1 MNPQN
6 IYIGMRYVPKYM
18 GAWDENTEY
27 EPLSIVLG
35 TDGNGYTSKKPVP
48 AGTPTSNTDYW
59 ALTGSGNSVIDSV
72 SEEVNSIKTNVT
84 QNSQDI
90 EKLKNFDKGYKT
102 SKEVGLN
109 GDGATDNSDIFS
121 SLDANTPILLMP
133 GSYLITKT
141 ITIPPLVKFSENSEI
156 KYNAPNP
163 GTDFV
168 NVIFSNGFYA
178 TNEQTIF
185 HGYIAPKIGTNSI
198 SIEPYIDWF
207 KIDNKTTTDIIG
219 WLGSNE
225 YNGTGVI
232 KFNPKAYE
240 LDNLNSASP
249 FVPDKDLTLLG
260 NECIFYGA
268 SGTPILRNTS
278 VFNASF
284 PNGIMMWGNNKSLIC
299 NCDIDGS
306 YYINNSLEDIFIG
319 CSFNIKN
326 TQKGNPTFIGCDF
339 IYDEITEISNVNGR
353 FNGCYFEN
361 AKFTYTRSGGD
372 ILFSNSYFRWYGTEP
387 IIVENAQG
395 TTSSNSNICFSNCII
410 SVTNDTVEGT
420 DFITLSN
427 GDFCSFTDVTFT
439 NAYRFN
445 KHFKITNT
453 EGSFLTLCNVNAQFC
468 DVKCS
473 CCNGSKLH
481 SLTIEGGENYVNG
494 EFIKNK
500 SLIGFALTGSNT
512 TVSKGSSTPMQL
524 ELIKL
529 YSDGTYENVG
539 APTEANVRVIGNNSE
554 QTIYNGSGSLGIGSD
569 ETAKAIML
577 TYSGSDSNNM
587 IASMVITI
595 T

>member
-18 GAWDENTEY
+18 GAWDESTEY

-48 AGTPTSNTDYW
+48 AGTPTSNTVYW
-59 ALTGSGNSVIDSV
+59 ALTGSGNSVIDSL

-84 QNSQDI
+84 QNSQNI
-90 EKLKNFDKGYKT
+90 EALKDFDKGYKT

-109 GDGATDNSDIFS
+109 GNGVIDNSDIFS

-141 ITIPPLVKFSENSEI
+141 ITISPLVKFSENAEI
-156 KYNAPNP
+156 KYIAPNP

-240 LDNLNSASP
+240 LNNLNNVSP
-249 FVPDKDLTLLG
+249 FVLDKDLTLLG
-260 NECIFYGA
+260 NECIFNA
-268 SGTPILRNTS
+268 ATGTPILKSTS

-284 PNGIMMWGNNKSLIC
+284 PGGIRTSGNNKGIIC

-306 YYINNSLEDIFIG
+306 YYVNNNEDVFIG

-326 TQKGNPTFIGCDF
+326 MQYGSPTFIGCDF
-339 IYDEITEISNVNGR
+339 IYNEVTEISNVSAR
-353 FNGCYFEN
+353 FSGCYFEN
-361 AKFTYTRSGGD
+361 AKFTYTGNGGD
-372 ILFSNSYFRWYGTEP
+372 ILFSNCYFRWNGTEP

-395 TTSSNSNICFSNCII
+395 TTSSDSNICFSNCII
-410 SVTNDTVEGT
+410 FVTDDVVEGT

-427 GDFCSFTDVTFT
+427 DDFCSFTNVTFT
-439 NAYRFN
+439 QPYSVN

-453 EGSFLTLCNVNAQFC
+453 EGSFLTLCNVSAQSC

-473 CCNGSKLH
+473 CCTGSKLH

-494 EFIKNK
+494 EFVKNK

-512 TVSKGSSTPMQL
+512 TVSKGSSTAMQL
-524 ELIKL
+524 ELVKL
-529 YSDGTYENVG
+529 YSDGTYKNVG
-539 APTEANVRVIGNNSE
+539 VPTEANVRVIGNNSE
-554 QTIYNGSGSLGIGSD
+554 QTIYNSDSLKIGSD

-577 TYSGSDSNNM
+577 TYSGADSNNM
-587 IASMVITI
+587 IATMVITI

>member
-59 ALTGSGNSVIDSV
+59 ALTGRCNSVIDSV
-72 SEEVNSIKTNVT
+72 SEKVNSIETNVT

-90 EKLKNFDKGYKT
+90 EILKNFDKGYKT

-141 ITIPPLVKFSENSEI
+141 ITIPPLVKFSENAEI

-260 NECIFYGA
+260 NECIFNGA
-268 SGTPILRNTS
+268 TGSPILRSTS

-284 PNGIMMWGNNKSLIC
+284 PDGIMMWGKNKSLIC

-306 YYINNSLEDIFIG
+306 YSVNNSENIFIG

-326 TQKGNPTFIGCDF
+326 TQNGDSTFIGCDF
-339 IYDEITEISNVNGR
+339 IYDEITEISNVNGK

-361 AKFTYTRSGGD
+361 AKFTYTGSGGD
-372 ILFSNSYFRWYGTEP
+372 ILFSNCYFRWHGTEP

-410 SVTNDTVEGT
+410 FVTNDTVEGT
-420 DFITLSN
+420 EFITLSN
-427 GDFCSFTDVTFT
+427 DDFCSFTGVTFT

-453 EGSFLTLCNVNAQFC
+453 KGSFLTLCNVNAQFC

-473 CCNGSKLH
+473 YCTGSKLH

-500 SLIGFALTGSNT
+500 SLIGFALTGSTT
-512 TVSKGSSTPMQL
+512 TVSKGSSAPMQL
-524 ELIKL
+524 ELVKL
-529 YSDGTYENVG
+529 YSDGTNKNVG
-539 APTEANVRVIGNNSE
+539 APKEANVRVIGNNSE
-554 QTIYNGSGSLGIGSD
+554 QTIYNGSGTLRIGSN

-587 IASMVITI
+587 ITSMVITI

>member
-18 GAWDENTEY
+18 GAWDESTEY

-90 EKLKNFDKGYKT
+90 EALKDFDKGYKT

-109 GDGATDNSDIFS
+109 GNGVIDNSDIFS

-141 ITIPPLVKFSENSEI
+141 ITISPLVKFSENAEI
-156 KYNAPNP
+156 KYIAPNP

-240 LDNLNSASP
+240 LNNLNNVSP
-249 FVPDKDLTLLG
+249 FVLNKDLTLLG
-260 NECIFYGA
+260 NKCIFNA
-268 SGTPILRNTS
+268 AAGTPILKSTS

-284 PNGIMMWGNNKSLIC
+284 PDGIRTSGNNKGIIC
-299 NCDIDGS
+299 NCDIDGT
-306 YYINNSLEDIFIG
+306 YYVNNNEDIFIG

-326 TQKGNPTFIGCDF
+326 MQYGSPTFIGCDF
-339 IYDEITEISNVNGR
+339 IYNEVTEISNVSAR
-353 FNGCYFEN
+353 FSGCYFEN
-361 AKFTYTRSGGD
+361 AKFTYTGNGGD
-372 ILFSNSYFRWYGTEP
+372 ILFSNCYFRWNGTEP

-395 TTSSNSNICFSNCII
+395 TTSSDSNICFSNCII
-410 SVTNDTVEGT
+410 FVTNDVVEGT

-427 GDFCSFTDVTFT
+427 DDFCSFTNVTFT
-439 NAYRFN
+439 QPYSVN

-453 EGSFLTLCNVNAQFC
+453 EGSFLTLCNVSAQFC

-473 CCNGSKLH
+473 CCTGSKLH

-494 EFIKNK
+494 EFVKNK

-512 TVSKGSSTPMQL
+512 TVSKGSSTAMQL
-524 ELIKL
+524 ELVKL
-529 YSDGTYENVG
+529 YSDGTYKNVG
-539 APTEANVRVIGNNSE
+539 EPTEANVRVIGNNSE
-554 QTIYNGSGSLGIGSD
+554 QTIYNSSGSLEIGSD

-577 TYSGSDSNNM
+577 TYSGADSNNM
-587 IASMVITI
+587 IATMVITI

>member
-1 MNPQN
+1 MV
-6 IYIGMRYVPKYM
+6 IH
-18 GAWDENTEY
+18 
-27 EPLSIVLG
+27 SIR
-35 TDGNGYTSKKPVP
+35 
-48 AGTPTSNTDYW
+48 
-59 ALTGSGNSVIDSV
+59 
-72 SEEVNSIKTNVT
+72 
-84 QNSQDI
+84 
-90 EKLKNFDKGYKT
+90 
-102 SKEVGLN
+102 
-109 GDGATDNSDIFS
+109 
-121 SLDANTPILLMP
+121 LL
-133 GSYLITKT
+133 
-141 ITIPPLVKFSENSEI
+141 
-156 KYNAPNP
+156 
-163 GTDFV
+163 
-168 NVIFSNGFYA
+168 
-178 TNEQTIF
+178 
-185 HGYIAPKIGTNSI
+185 
-198 SIEPYIDWF
+198 
-207 KIDNKTTTDIIG
+207 
-219 WLGSNE
+219 
-225 YNGTGVI
+225 
-232 KFNPKAYE
+232 
-240 LDNLNSASP
+240 
-249 FVPDKDLTLLG
+249 
-260 NECIFYGA
+260 
-268 SGTPILRNTS
+268 
-278 VFNASF
+278 
-284 PNGIMMWGNNKSLIC
+284 
-299 NCDIDGS
+299 
-306 YYINNSLEDIFIG
+306 
-319 CSFNIKN
+319 NIKN
-326 TQKGNPTFIGCDF
+326 IQNGAPTFIGCDF

-361 AKFTYTRSGGD
+361 AKFTYTGSGGD
-372 ILFSNSYFRWYGTEP
+372 ILFSDCYFRWYGTEP

-410 SVTNDTVEGT
+410 FVTNDTVEGT

-427 GDFCSFTDVTFT
+427 DDFCSFTDVTFT
-439 NAYRFN
+439 NAYSFN

-453 EGSFLTLCNVNAQFC
+453 KGSFLTLCNVSAQFC

-473 CCNGSKLH
+473 CCTGSKLH